1 MTEVSSVRRH
11 EEIRDA
17 IEAANEL
24 SREVPESALAS
35 TYPLILRA
43 LLGEHP
49 GTSRPSGDG
58 LGDSNGSSMEPN
70 LLGRPVNEVVAAV
83 RPGSQA
89 DSALLISAWIEAQGE
104 SVTVGG
110 LNDAFRDARIPAVAN
125 MAAVVGR
132 LLQLGRLSIV
142 DQTGSHRVYA
152 VTLGGTEHV
161 RTMVESEEQ

>member
-1 MTEVSSVRRH
+1 MTEVSSVGRH
-11 EEIRDA
+11 EELRDA

-24 SREVPESALAS
+24 SREVPDSALAGA
-35 TYPLILRA
+35 YPVILQA
-43 LLGEHP
+43 LLGERP
-49 GTSRPSGDG
+49 VTGRPSGDG
-58 LGDSNGSSMEPN
+58 RGDSNRSSVALG
-70 LLGRPVNEVVAAV
+70 LLRRPVNEVVAAV

-89 DSALLISAWIEAQGE
+89 DSTLLISAWIEAQGE
-104 SVTVGG
+104 SVTVGD

-132 LLQLGRLSIV
+132 LLRLGRLSIV

-152 VTLGGTEHV
+152 VTLGGNEHV